1 MTPSLDSAVPQMLCL
16 LHRHGSR
23 DDDFI
28 SVPPSD
34 IKTPPTRLLKTKT
47 FHRFSVRSGLGD
59 ERLLIAV
66 SELRLGLFEANLG
79 RGVFKKRLG
88 LGPKGKRSG
97 VRTLVA
103 TDQSTRWFFLF
114 GYKKSERANL
124 RGNELR
130 ALQIVASTLLSLDD
144 GQIQR
149 GIAMGELVEVFDGS

>member
-16 LHRHGSR
+16 LHRHGSME
-23 DDDFI
+23 DDFI
-28 SVPPSD
+28 SVPPGD
-34 IKTPPTRLLKTKT
+34 IKTPSARILKTKT

-66 SELRLGLFEANLG
+66 SELRFGLFDANLG